1 MNILFLPLLAG
12 IAGNSYL
19 QFGFGIQELLFRKN
33 PSAKGDVSPALAI
46 FLTGLFSWILFNYI
60 VSPLGLG
67 FMEAFLLIPFSIAI
81 SVLTEH
87 MVSRIS
93 HTEIASLS
101 TARTAFDGLAYAS
114 AFLTLRL
121 SSSLFAAVAVAL
133 GSAFGFLV
141 CGIMLRALRSH
152 LDTEPIPRCL
162 RGIPSL
168 LIASGLISLIASF
181 SATAV
186 FAVWG
191 GTQ

>member
-1 MNILFLPLLAG
+1 MSVLFLPLLAG

-33 PSAKGDVSPALAI
+33 TSASGDVAPSLAI

-67 FMEAFLLIPFSIAI
+67 FMEAFLLIPLSISV
-81 SVLTEH
+81 SVLTER
-87 MVSRIS
+87 MILKIS
-93 HTEIASLS
+93 HKEIPSLS
-101 TARTAFDGLAYAS
+101 SSRSAYDGLAYAS

-121 SSSLFAAVAVAL
+121 SPSLFAAMAVAL

-141 CGIMLRALRSH
+141 CGLMFRAVRAH

-168 LIASGLISLIASF
+168 LIASGLIALIASF
-181 SATAV
+181 SAAAV

-191 GTQ
+191 RTL